1 MAVTAKRPV
10 EPRWVRTFHGPETL
24 ADDLG
29 TIGAWV
35 GPRTGPN
42 KRTQGQKEDYVFRR
56 LLVAWK
62 ESGRLSFPV
71 TVRATADE
79 RYEPDY
85 VLEKPDGATLGIEIT
100 EAGEE
105 NYQAWLTSIERQ
117 PAGGQR
123 AHLVPFEDS
132 DQEIADQIRSAIE
145 AKISKFDLG
154 WYQGPTDCHL
164 VVYDNTAWGG
174 FMDMYEIVKLI
185 KEHDEL
191 SSRFSQIHIVSG
203 GSVFI
208 SVFGNDPKKMDI
220 RRAYEI
226 DYAAWIFDQVERL
239 RAGKRDE
246 LDLAHIAEE
255 LEDLG
260 KSERRALGSHLK
272 NLMLHLLKWKY
283 QPRKRSKSWR
293 LSIYNSR
300 VKILELLLEN
310 PSMRSDFEGQ
320 VASQYNHARREAAIE
335 TGLDPDMFPEKCPF
349 SPEQLLDSEYLP
361 EKRG

>member
-1 MAVTAKRPV
+1 MAVTAKRTV
-10 EPRWVRTFHGPETL
+10 EPRWTRTFHEPDTL

-42 KRTQGQKEDYVFRR
+42 KRTQGQKEDYIFRR

-62 ESGRLSFPV
+62 ESGRLSFPI

-79 RYEPDY
+79 GYEPDY
-85 VLEKPDGATLGIEIT
+85 VLEKPDGTTLGVEIT

-117 PAGGQR
+117 PTGGQR
-123 AHLVPFEDS
+123 AHLVPFEPLE
-132 DQEIADQIRSAIE
+132 QEVADQIRSAIE
-145 AKISKFDLG
+145 AKISKFDRG
-154 WYQGPTDCHL
+154 WYRGPTDCHL

-174 FMDMYEIVKLI
+174 FMDIDEIINLI
-185 KEHDEL
+185 KEPNKL
-191 SSRFSQIHIVSG
+191 SDRFSQIHLVS
-203 GSVFI
+203 SERVFI
-208 SVFGNDPKKMDI
+208 SIFGNDPEKIDV

-239 RAGKRDE
+239 RASKRDD

-260 KSERRALGSHLK
+260 KSERRALGSHLR
-272 NLMLHLLKWKY
+272 NLMLHLLKWRY

-293 LSIYNSR
+293 VSIYNSR
-300 VKILELLLEN
+300 IEICELLCEN
-310 PSMRSDFEGQ
+310 PSMRPDFKKQ
-320 VASQYNHARREAAIE
+320 VLSQYSRARSLAAIE
-335 TGLDPDMFPEKCPF
+335 TELDLDVFPEECPF
-349 SPEQLLDSEYLP
+349 SREQLLDPEYLD
-361 EKRG
+361 